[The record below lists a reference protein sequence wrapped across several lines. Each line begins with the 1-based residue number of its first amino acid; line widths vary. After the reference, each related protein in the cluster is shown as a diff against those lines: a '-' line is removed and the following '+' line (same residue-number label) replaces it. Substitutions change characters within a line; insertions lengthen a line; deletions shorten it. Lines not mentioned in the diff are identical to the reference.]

1 MARNVLVDAG
11 FVVALLS
18 SRDAHHKRRL
28 CNCAGTAEASS
39 LVSESFA
46 EVKTIAV
53 FKPDDV
59 FVPIIVRE
67 RLAEACIKGIV
78 KPDIGAN
85 SDF

>member
-1 MARNVLVDAG
+1 MLDLLLRCLVTVTLTTNVV
-11 FVVALLS
+11 
-18 SRDAHHKRRL
+18 
-28 CNCAGTAEASS
+28 CAIAPEPLEASS